1 LLPVDEQHADRTA
14 VQARPFDCFLD
25 LRPDLQALRFLVE
38 FLLRF
43 GLVV

>member
-1 LLPVDEQHADRTA
+1 MSSTPIAPPYRRDHLIV
-14 VQARPFDCFLD
+14 FLD

-38 FLLRF
+38 LLLRF